1 MSSANY
7 KNLYALISTLSEGVK
22 KMEKGNLNPLQVEL
36 LLDDARSLHE
46 RLAVIQYLSFE
57 KQVKAEEEADNESEK
72 EKKKPFGIKFD
83 AVEKQEVLTKQID
96 LEESIDEVLETNV
109 KEKIPDVKDDSNVS
123 SSLNDR
129 FAQTETSSL
138 ADQLGKQP
146 IKDLISAIGLNE
158 KFLFVE
164 QLFNND
170 ADAYKEQLKI
180 LNSMNSF
187 DEAINYINNQLKNK
201 FEWKLKGKVEKKF
214 IRLIER
220 RYL

>member
-7 KNLYALISTLSEGVK
+7 KNLYALISTLSDGVK

>member
-57 KQVKAEEEADNESEK
+57 KQVKSEEEADNESEK

>member
-57 KQVKAEEEADNESEK
+57 KQVKAEEDVDNESEK
-72 EKKKPFGIKFD
+72 EKKKSFGIKFD

-109 KEKIPDVKDDSNVS
+109 KEKIPNEKDDSNVS
-123 SSLNDR
+123 ASLNDR

>member
-1 MSSANY
+1 M
-7 KNLYALISTLSEGVK
+7 
-22 KMEKGNLNPLQVEL
+22 
-36 LLDDARSLHE
+36 
-46 RLAVIQYLSFE
+46 
-57 KQVKAEEEADNESEK
+57 
-72 EKKKPFGIKFD
+72 
-83 AVEKQEVLTKQID
+83 
-96 LEESIDEVLETNV
+96 
-109 KEKIPDVKDDSNVS
+109 KDDSTVS
-123 SSLNDR
+123 PSLNDR
-129 FAQTETSSL
+129 FAQAETSSL

-180 LNSMNSF
+180 LNSMSSF

-201 FEWKLKGKVEKKF
+201 FEWKLKGTVEKKF
-214 IRLIER
+214 IRIIER